1 MFFYIIFGIWFVV
14 VDICLISKKRKDRLL
29 NAINTQLAKLER
41 KNPKNKS
48 NSDML
53 VDAEIGGGEE
63 EEEEEEAVLEKKAMK
78 N

>member
-1 MFFYIIFGIWFVV
+1 
-14 VDICLISKKRKDRLL
+14 LL

>member
-1 MFFYIIFGIWFVV
+1 
-14 VDICLISKKRKDRLL
+14 LL

-63 EEEEEEAVLEKKAMK
+63 EEEEEEEAVLEKKAMK